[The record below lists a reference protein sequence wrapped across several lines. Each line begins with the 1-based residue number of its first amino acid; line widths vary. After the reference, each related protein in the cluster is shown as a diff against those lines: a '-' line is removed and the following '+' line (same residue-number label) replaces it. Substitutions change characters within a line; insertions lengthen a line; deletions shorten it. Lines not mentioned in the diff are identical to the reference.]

1 MAKYLTAGTFFSN
14 LEILITYT
22 VTAILAVILFNWIN
36 DGIVAF
42 LYKRKR
48 QYRDFSYLLDDLIIR
63 VIISNNTGPTGLISE
78 QLDEQQS
85 IDLIYEH

>member
-1 MAKYLTAGTFFSN
+1 MACS
-14 LEILITYT
+14 
-22 VTAILAVILFNWIN
+22 
-36 DGIVAF
+36 F

-63 VIISNNTGPTGLISE
+63 VIISNNTGPLVNSE